1 VTTPPSRRQRLIRG
15 AQGQLASHVARVI
28 VQVGTVSALTAAWG
42 LNLYG
47 DWLILAAIPV
57 WITFSETGL
66 FAAASND
73 MIMRVARDDRE
84 GALRVFRATSATV
97 ALITVGVALFLV
109 AFAAIAPVVT
119 IFNLSTMNESTAAWV
134 LVTLGMSSWVA
145 AYANVLYGGF
155 ASVGR
160 QGEGA
165 FLSAGV
171 LVAEFSALA
180 GVAIAGGSAALASTA
195 MLLTQISATTAMYRL
210 MRWRAPWLRLGRA
223 PEVLKTMRGLLSP
236 TLASAAFPGAFALNV
251 QGMVI
256 LVGLV
261 LGPAS
266 AAVFSILRTMSR
278 IVIQLLASIFAVV
291 SPELSRAYAENDA
304 ESLRG
309 LNRQA
314 CQAAVW
320 LAAPIILFLAIF
332 GGPIVHA
339 WTAGKVDTSGVLL
352 YLFLAVAAIDSL
364 WFTNLAVVFA
374 RNEHQRLAVY
384 YLVAS
389 ALNFPVAFVLLHVW
403 GIDGGAA
410 SLVLVELFMLVVV
423 LREALP
429 AAHDTLRG
437 WLSAL
442 IRPPHHLVNPAAL
455 LSRSRGPV
463 PAPDTDATR

>member
-1 VTTPPSRRQRLIRG
+1 MTAGPNRRERLIRG

-42 LNLYG
+42 LDLYG

-73 MIMRVARDDRE
+73 MIMRVARDDKE
-84 GALRVFRATSATV
+84 GALEVFRATSVCIAV
-97 ALITVGVALFLV
+97 LTVGVAILLV
-109 AFAAIAPVVT
+109 AFATLAPLVT
-119 IFNLSTMNESTAAWV
+119 LFNLSTMNESSASWV
-134 LVTLGMSSWVA
+134 LITLGMSSWVA
-145 AYANVLYGGF
+145 SYANVLYGGF
-155 ASVGR
+155 ASAGR

-165 FLSAGV
+165 FLSAAV
-171 LVAEFSALA
+171 LVAEFSALG
-180 GVAIAGGSAALASTA
+180 GVAIAGGSVALASSA
-195 MLLTQISATTAMYRL
+195 MLLTQIGATTAMYRL
-210 MRWRAPWLRLGRA
+210 MRRRAPWLSLGRA
-223 PEVLKTMRGLLSP
+223 TAARKTMRALLSP
-236 TLASAAFPGAFALNV
+236 TLASAAFPAAFALNV

-256 LVGLV
+256 LVGIV

-291 SPELSRAYAENDA
+291 SPELSRAFA
-304 ESLRG
+304 ESDADTLRK

-320 LAAPIILFLAIF
+320 LAAPVILILAVF
-332 GGPIVHA
+332 GGDIVHV
-339 WTAGKVDTSGVLL
+339 WTAGKVDTGGLLL
-352 YLFLAVAAIDSL
+352 YLFLAIAAIDSL

-374 RNEHQRLAVY
+374 RNEHQRLAIY
-384 YLVAS
+384 YIVAS
-389 ALNFPVAFVLLHVW
+389 ALNFPIALILLNVW

-429 AAHDTLRG
+429 AAHDTLGG
-437 WLSAL
+437 WLGAL
-442 IRPPHHLVNPAAL
+442 IRPPRALFNPGTL
-455 LSRSRGPV
+455 FSRARGT
-463 PAPDTDATR
+463 ADEAGA

>member
-1 VTTPPSRRQRLIRG
+1 MESTPNRRQRLIRG
-15 AQGQLASHVARVI
+15 AQGQLASHAARVI

-57 WITFSETGL
+57 YLTFSETGL

-84 GALRVFRATSATV
+84 GALQVFQATSVTV
-97 ALITVGVALFLV
+97 ALITFVVALVLILFATLV
-109 AFAAIAPVVT
+109 PVVQ

-134 LVTLGMSSWVA
+134 LVTLGLSSWVA
-145 AYANVLYGGF
+145 CYANVLYGGF

-171 LVAEFSALA
+171 MVAEFSALGTIA
-180 GVAIAGGSAALASTA
+180 VAGGGAAMASTG
-195 MLLTQISATTAMYRL
+195 MLLAQTLCTTTMYGL
-210 MRWRAPWLRLGRA
+210 MRRRAPWLGLGR
-223 PEVLKTMRGLLSP
+223 PRGVRKTMKALLSP
-236 TLASAAFPGAFALNV
+236 TLASAAFPAAFALNV
-251 QGMVI
+251 QGMVV
-256 LVGLV
+256 LVGVV

-291 SPELSRAYAENDA
+291 SPELSRAHAQEDA
-304 ESLRG
+304 SLLRN
-309 LNRQA
+309 LNRQGS
-314 CQAAVW
+314 QAAIW
-320 LAAPIILFLAIF
+320 LAAPIILVLAIF
-332 GGPIVHA
+332 GGPIVHI
-339 WTAGKVDTSGVLL
+339 WTAGKVDTGGLLL

-374 RNEHQRLAVY
+374 RNEHQRLALY
-384 YLVAS
+384 YIAAS
-389 ALNFPVAFVLLHVW
+389 VLNFPLAFALLHVW

-410 SLVLVELFMLVVV
+410 SLVAVELFMLVLV
-423 LREALP
+423 LHEALP

-437 WLSAL
+437 WLSAV
-442 IRPPHHLVNPAAL
+442 IRPPRTLLNPATL
-455 LSRSRGPV
+455 LSRRIEPV
-463 PAPDTDATR
+463 DQAGL